1 MIRTHLFSFRFI
13 LSLSDRGSKT
23 YGHINHREG
32 FCGPKPQEVLCDYG
46 SIFPGPTKQCRFR
59 AVLFWDVAM
68 SGKNLNYAVWSFY
81 VFPGVSVF
89 KVVVGTSQCPL
100 KQGWLLFETPLLFK
114 FGFSGFWIRKNKIK
128 RNEQL
133 NHQQH
138 TNLYKPQC
146 HQRVLPL
153 LQLIKPILLFLFI
166 LCPSIL

>member
-1 MIRTHLFSFRFI
+1 MAI
-13 LSLSDRGSKT
+13 LIIGKVSVDR
-23 YGHINHREG
+23 NHRKSYVTMG
-32 FCGPKPQEVLCDYG
+32 VSSLDRRNNVALGPFYSGMLPWVEKT
-46 SIFPGPTKQCRFR
+46 STMRSGPF
-59 AVLFWDVAM
+59 M
-68 SGKNLNYAVWSFY
+68 
-81 VFPGVSVF
+81 FPGVSVF

-166 LCPSIL
+166 LCPSILWGGFRPQSVVVFLVSNISLPF